1 MQKMIRRRRNS
12 LHLERGYKILKIW
25 WRGESIF
32 SSRLFHARC
41 FVLIFSKTEIIQ
53 SSENFLSKNTR
64 QIATKS
70 FKLSN
75 PVILFVR
82 YFTRRKILSFNS
94 LVYFL
99 LAFYDTRWKR
109 GDQCSYTMKAQLT
122 QPLPPKRDSN
132 RWCSISFS
140 FSNAIHAHWRKI

>member
-1 MQKMIRRRRNS
+1 MVWIQEFNLIDQWKYFLKNKSFIVLYFYLVKIYRVFLRKKWYRRCNF
-12 LHLERGYKILKIW
+12 LHLKKGYKTLKIW

-64 QIATKS
+64 QISSKS

-75 PVILFVR
+75 PVILCVR
-82 YFTRRKILSFNS
+82 CFTRRKILSFNS

-99 LAFYDTRWKR
+99 FGILRHSVET
-109 GDQCSYTMKAQLT
+109 
-122 QPLPPKRDSN
+122 
-132 RWCSISFS
+132 
-140 FSNAIHAHWRKI
+140 